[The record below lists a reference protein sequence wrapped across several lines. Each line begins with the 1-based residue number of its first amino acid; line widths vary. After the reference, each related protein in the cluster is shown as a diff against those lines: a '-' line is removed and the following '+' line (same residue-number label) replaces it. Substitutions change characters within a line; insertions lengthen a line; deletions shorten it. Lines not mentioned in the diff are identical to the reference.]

1 MTTIFGRED
10 STKMK
15 FFSFLTIGRAT
26 NVQSVMNTVTN
37 ENNKSFDLKSID
49 SFSLVDLLNQFIS
62 IKERIKFSKKE
73 LGNLLLF
80 NKNVDG
86 IIVAKNISLERF
98 DDIRNMF
105 DDIPKVML
113 INGFVII
120 NNLSVS
126 KIHASGLSFFIEK
139 VGVYCNFSN
148 YGLLVWD
155 ELSIAIPGNGFV
167 QPDSCLVPKG
177 RAQPNVDI
185 PTVAF
190 EIYYSK
196 DVSYAVARARTL
208 FRIPG
213 IQYVLCI
220 CIRPRDPNNNNRFK
234 CTALVFNGDISRQN
248 PVCII
253 SFGTKPIS
261 QRNENQYQTIT
272 VGGIPAVGYKTTN
285 PVQCSAPNLPM
296 FLISIPSTII
306 FNGVPNPPANIPPAL
321 NLDLFIL
328 QSSFLEY
335 VEDFTGNLHNQ

>member
-15 FFSFLTIGRAT
+15 FFSFLSIGRAT

-49 SFSLVDLLNQFIS
+49 SFSLIDLSNQYIS

-73 LGNLLLF
+73 LGDLLLF

-86 IIVAKNISLERF
+86 IIVSKNISLEKF

-120 NNLSVS
+120 TDLSVS
-126 KIHASGLSFFIEK
+126 KIHSYGLSFFLEEA
-139 VGVYCNFSN
+139 YAYNHLSN
-148 YGLLVWD
+148 RSLWVLN
-155 ELSIAIPGNGFV
+155 ELSSAIPINGFV

-234 CTALVFNGDISRQN
+234 CTALVCNGDISREN
-248 PVCII
+248 PVSII

-272 VGGIPAVGYKTTN
+272 VGGVPAVGYKQTN
-285 PVQCSAPNLPM
+285 PVQCNAPNLPM
-296 FLISIPSTII
+296 FLISVPSTII

-328 QSSFLEY
+328 QSSYLEN
-335 VEDFTGNLHNQ
+335 VEDFTGNLQHQ

>member
-1 MTTIFGRED
+1 
-10 STKMK
+10 MK
-15 FFSFLTIGRAT
+15 FFSFLSIGRAT
-26 NVQSVMNTVTN
+26 NVQSVMNTLTN

-49 SFSLVDLLNQFIS
+49 SFSLVDLSNQFIS

-73 LGNLLLF
+73 LGDLLLF

-86 IIVAKNISLERF
+86 IIVAKNISLEKF
-98 DDIRNMF
+98 DNIRNMF

-120 NNLSVS
+120 TDLSVS
-126 KIHASGLSFFIEK
+126 KIHAFGLSYFLVQ
-139 VGVYCNFSN
+139 VGAYSLTSN
-148 YGLLVWD
+148 YSLVGLN

-167 QPDSCLVPKG
+167 QPDSCLLPKG

-190 EIYYSK
+190 EMYYSK
-196 DVSYAVARARTL
+196 GVSYAVARARIL
-208 FRIPG
+208 FRISG

-220 CIRPRDPNNNNRFK
+220 CIRPRDPNNNNTFK
-234 CTALVFNGDISRQN
+234 CTALVFNGVISREN
-248 PVCII
+248 PVSII

-261 QRNENQYQTIT
+261 QINENQYQTIT
-272 VGGIPAVGYKTTN
+272 VGVPAVGYKRTN
-285 PVQCSAPNLPM
+285 PVQCNAPNLPM

-335 VEDFTGNLHNQ
+335 VEDFTGNLHHQ

>member
-1 MTTIFGRED
+1 
-10 STKMK
+10 MK
-15 FFSFLTIGRAT
+15 FFSFLSIVRAT
-26 NVQSVMNTVTN
+26 NVHSVMNTVTN

-86 IIVAKNISLERF
+86 IIVAKNISLEKF

-105 DDIPKVML
+105 DDISKVML
-113 INGFVII
+113 INCFVII
-120 NNLSVS
+120 TDLSVP
-126 KIHASGLSFFIEK
+126 KIHSYGLSFFLEEA
-139 VGVYCNFSN
+139 YAYNHLSN
-148 YGLLVWD
+148 RSLWVLN
-155 ELSIAIPGNGFV
+155 ELSSAIPGNGFI
-167 QPDSCLVPKG
+167 QPG

-196 DVSYAVARARTL
+196 GVSYAVARARTL

-248 PVCII
+248 PVSII

-272 VGGIPAVGYKTTN
+272 VGGVPAVGYKQTN
-285 PVQCSAPNLPM
+285 SVQCNAPNLPM

-328 QSSFLEY
+328 QSSYLEN
-335 VEDFTGNLHNQ
+335 VEDFTVNLQHQ